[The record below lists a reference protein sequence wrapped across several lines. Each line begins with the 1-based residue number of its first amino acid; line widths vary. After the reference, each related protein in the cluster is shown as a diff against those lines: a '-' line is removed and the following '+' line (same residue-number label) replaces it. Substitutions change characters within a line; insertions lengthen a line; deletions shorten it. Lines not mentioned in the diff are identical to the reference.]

1 MFFSTSPSFGGR
13 GSNLGQIL
21 RRHRALAHDSSADSH
36 AAIIYGTNN
45 PNKQAAVTWMANAVH
60 NLGKNLVHLAH
71 PPGSPAYVTFM
82 GTAESKLTADCAAA
96 ADTRIIQFLLSNSRA
111 AKAELLQA

>member
-1 MFFSTSPSFGGR
+1 MFSSTSPTFGGR

-45 PNKQAAVTWMANAVH
+45 PNMQAAVTWMANAVH
-60 NLGKNLVHLAH
+60 NPGKDLVHLAH

-82 GTAESKLTADCAAA
+82 GTAEPKLIADRAAA
-96 ADTRIIQFLLSNSRA
+96 ADTRTIQFLLSTSRA
-111 AKAELLQA
+111 AKAQLLKA